1 MNFLN
6 KILFLLTSEQK
17 KSLFF
22 LSVLML
28 IGMLFEMLGLGIL
41 LPALGLMLKTD
52 IVKDYPSIKPFLNL
66 VGNPSKNQLVFFGML
81 ILVVLYF
88 LKSVFLIFLTWKQSK
103 FSAELS
109 ANISEQLFY
118 GYLSL
123 PYSFHLQR
131 NSTELLRNI
140 QSEVGVFTS
149 LSQGIITLSIEIS
162 VVLSVAFIL
171 ILVEPVG
178 AVTISIFLGI
188 SGYLFF
194 QFTKKRLLNWGEK
207 RQYHVGL
214 AGKYLIQGLSG
225 VKDVKLSGREE
236 DFVNEYSVHN
246 KANAN
251 ILTRVITL
259 SQAPRFYL
267 ELLAVV
273 GLAGLIILM
282 IMQEKPLVLLVPTL
296 GTFAAASF
304 RIIPSVNRIVAA
316 MQNITYSKPAVDVLF
331 REFKFINEHNKSL
344 IPGSKINFNDCI
356 EIKDLKFQYESSDV
370 DAVNEISIKI
380 NKGACIGLIGQSGSG
395 KSTLVDII
403 LGLLKP
409 TGGNILVDGKDIQGN
424 IREWQKQVG
433 YVPQSIY
440 LTDDTLRRNIAFGIP
455 ENLIDENA
463 VKSALSAAQLDVFVS
478 ELHEGLETVV
488 GERGVR
494 LSGGQRQRIGIA
506 RALYHNPE
514 VLVLDEATSALD
526 GLTEDGVME
535 ALNIMHGSK
544 TLIIVAHRLSTV
556 ENCDILYRLENG
568 KIIEAGKPSSILKV
582 NALA

>member
-1 MNFLN
+1 MTYIKKF
-6 KILFLLTSEQK
+6 LFLLNSAQK
-17 KSLFF
+17 RSLIV

-41 LPALGLMLKTD
+41 LPALSLMLKAD
-52 IVKDYPSIKPFLNL
+52 IVKEYPAIKPFLNAI
-66 VGNPSKNQLVFFGML
+66 GNPNQNQLVFWGML

-88 LKSVFLIFLTWKQSK
+88 LKAVFLMYLTWKQSK

-109 ANISEQLFY
+109 ANLSEKLFF
-118 GYLSL
+118 GYLCL
-123 PYSFHLQR
+123 PYPFHLKR
-131 NSTELLRNI
+131 NSAELLRNI
-140 QSEVGVFTS
+140 QSEIAVFTS
-149 LSQGIITLSIEIS
+149 LSQGIITLSIELS
-162 VVLSVAFIL
+162 VVVSVAFML
-171 ILVEPVG
+171 ILVEPIG
-178 AVTISIFLGI
+178 AITITVFLGV

-194 QFTKKRLLNWGEK
+194 RITKKRLLNWGEK

-225 VKDVKLSGREE
+225 VKDVKLTGREE
-236 DFVNEYSVHN
+236 DFVSEYAEHN
-246 KANAN
+246 NANAN
-251 ILTRVITL
+251 ILTKVITL
-259 SQAPRFYL
+259 SQAPRLYL
-267 ELLAVV
+267 ELLAVI

-282 IMQEKPLVLLVPTL
+282 ILQDKPLILLIPTL
-296 GTFAAASF
+296 GIFAAASF

-316 MQNITYSKPAVDVLF
+316 MQNITYSKPVVNLLF
-331 REFKFINEHNKSL
+331 KEFNL
-344 IPGSKINFNDCI
+344 IYDHQKTLVSGSKIKFNDCI

-370 DAVNEISIKI
+370 DAVNKISIQI
-380 NKGACIGLIGQSGSG
+380 NKGDCIGLIGQSGSG

-409 TGGNILVDGKDIQGN
+409 TGGNILVDGNDIQGN
-424 IREWQKQVG
+424 LRGWQNQVG

-455 ENLIDENA
+455 KNMIDDHA
-463 VKSALSAAQLDVFVS
+463 VQSALRAAQLDVFVS
-478 ELHEGLETVV
+478 GLPDGLETVV

-535 ALNIMHGSK
+535 ALNIMHGVK

-568 KIIEAGKPSSILKV
+568 KVIEKGKPSSILKV
-582 NALA
+582 NALV

>member
-17 KSLFF
+17 KSLIF

-66 VGNPSKNQLVFFGML
+66 VGNPSQNQLVFFGML

-109 ANISEQLFY
+109 ANISEKLFY

-162 VVLSVAFIL
+162 VVISVAFIL

-194 QFTKKRLLNWGEK
+194 RVTKKRLLNWGEK

-282 IMQEKPLVLLVPTL
+282 IIQEKPLALLVPTL

-344 IPGSKINFNDCI
+344 ISGSKINFNDCI

-424 IREWQKQVG
+424 IREWQNQVG

-463 VKSALSAAQLDVFVS
+463 VQSALSAAQLDVFLS
-478 ELHEGLETVV
+478 ELPEGLETIV

-526 GLTEDGVME
+526 GLTENGVME
-535 ALNIMHGSK
+535 ALNIMHGFK

-568 KIIEAGKPSSILKV
+568 KVIDAGKPSSILKV

>member
-66 VGNPSKNQLVFFGML
+66 VGNPSQNQLVFFGML

-188 SGYLFF
+188 SGYMFF

-370 DAVNEISIKI
+370 YAVNEISIKI

-424 IREWQKQVG
+424 IREWQNQVG

-455 ENLIDENA
+455 KNMIDDHA
-463 VKSALSAAQLDVFVS
+463 VQSALRAAQLDVFVS
-478 ELHEGLETVV
+478 ELPDGVETVV

-535 ALNIMHGSK
+535 ALNIMHGVK

-556 ENCDILYRLENG
+556 ENCDILYTLENG
-568 KIIEAGKPSSILKV
+568 KVIEAGKPSSILKV
-582 NALA
+582 NALV

>member
-1 MNFLN
+1 MTYIN
-6 KILFLLTSEQK
+6 KILFLLTSAQK
-17 KSLFF
+17 KSLIV

-41 LPALGLMLKTD
+41 LPALSLMLKAD
-52 IVKDYPSIKPFLNL
+52 ILKDYPKIKPLLNAI
-66 VGNPSKNQLVFFGML
+66 GNPNQNQLVFFGML

-88 LKSVFLIFLTWKQSK
+88 LKSVFLIYLTWKQSK

-109 ANISEQLFY
+109 ANLSEKLFF
-118 GYLSL
+118 GYLCL
-123 PYSFHLQR
+123 PYSFHLKR

-162 VVLSVAFIL
+162 VVFSVAFIL

-178 AVTISIFLGI
+178 AITISFFLGI

-194 QFTKKRLLNWGEK
+194 RVTKKRLLNWGEK

-225 VKDVKLSGREE
+225 VKDVKLTGREE
-236 DFVNEYSVHN
+236 NFVNEYSEHN
-246 KANAN
+246 NANAN

-282 IMQEKPLVLLVPTL
+282 IIQEKPLTLLVPIL

-316 MQNITYSKPAVDVLF
+316 MQNITYSKPAVNVLF
-331 REFKFINEHNKSL
+331 REFKFIYDNKPL
-344 IPGSKINFNDCI
+344 ISGSKIEFNDCI
-356 EIKDLKFQYESSDV
+356 EIKELKFQYESSDI
-370 DAVNEISIKI
+370 DAVNNISIKI
-380 NKGACIGLIGQSGSG
+380 TKGACIGLIGQSGSG

-409 TGGNILVDGKDIQGN
+409 TGGNILVDGYDIQGN
-424 IREWQKQVG
+424 LRGWQNQVG

-455 ENLIDENA
+455 KNMIDDDA
-463 VKSALSAAQLDVFVS
+463 VQSALRAAQLDVFVS
-478 ELHEGLETVV
+478 QLPEGLETVV

-514 VLVLDEATSALD
+514 ILVLDEATSALD

-535 ALNIMHGSK
+535 ALNIMHGVK

-556 ENCDILYRLENG
+556 ENCDILYKLDNG
-568 KIIEAGKPSSILKV
+568 KVIETGKPSSILRV
-582 NALA
+582 NELV

>member
-1 MNFLN
+1 
-6 KILFLLTSEQK
+6 
-17 KSLFF
+17 
-22 LSVLML
+22 
-28 IGMLFEMLGLGIL
+28 
-41 LPALGLMLKTD
+41 
-52 IVKDYPSIKPFLNL
+52 
-66 VGNPSKNQLVFFGML
+66 
-81 ILVVLYF
+81 
-88 LKSVFLIFLTWKQSK
+88 
-103 FSAELS
+103 
-109 ANISEQLFY
+109 
-118 GYLSL
+118 
-123 PYSFHLQR
+123 
-131 NSTELLRNI
+131 
-140 QSEVGVFTS
+140 VFTS

-162 VVLSVAFIL
+162 VVFSVAFIL

-178 AVTISIFLGI
+178 AITISFFLGI

-194 QFTKKRLLNWGEK
+194 RVTKKRLLNWGEK

-225 VKDVKLSGREE
+225 VKDVKLTGREE
-236 DFVNEYSVHN
+236 NFVNEYSEHN
-246 KANAN
+246 NANAN

-282 IMQEKPLVLLVPTL
+282 IIQEKPLTLLVPIL

-316 MQNITYSKPAVDVLF
+316 MQNITYSKPAVNVLF
-331 REFKFINEHNKSL
+331 REFKFIYDNKPL
-344 IPGSKINFNDCI
+344 ISGSKIEFNDCI
-356 EIKDLKFQYESSDV
+356 EIKELKFQYESSDI
-370 DAVNEISIKI
+370 DAVNNISIKI
-380 NKGACIGLIGQSGSG
+380 TKGACIGLIGQSGSG

-409 TGGNILVDGKDIQGN
+409 TGGNILVDGYDIQGN
-424 IREWQKQVG
+424 LRGWQNQVG

-455 ENLIDENA
+455 KNMIDDDA
-463 VKSALSAAQLDVFVS
+463 VQSALRAAQLDVFVS
-478 ELHEGLETVV
+478 QLPEGLETVV

-514 VLVLDEATSALD
+514 ILVLDEATSALD

-535 ALNIMHGSK
+535 ALNIMHGVK

-556 ENCDILYRLENG
+556 ENCDILYKLDNG
-568 KIIEAGKPSSILKV
+568 KVIETGKPSSILRV
-582 NALA
+582 NELV